1 MKAITFCLTTS
12 LLLLVSFG
20 ARAVDLTLHYCK
32 DLTADQFR
40 SAAAAAFRER
50 NFEIEQESSTNVTGT
65 KDNDTKKVEIVMT
78 DPRALVVRWAPG
90 SKGNNERDITNI
102 QYAMLWALTTDSRPG
117 QVTLNWC
124 NDLTT
129 ERFHSIALGALHMR
143 HYALEK
149 DTPSSLIGAQKK
161 YKVEIT
167 MEAPGRVVTRWVPGY
182 GYKKNNWLDNL
193 TRDMTWTLAQP
204 RT

>member
-1 MKAITFCLTTS
+1 MKAITVCLATF
-12 LLLLVSFG
+12 LLFVSF
-20 ARAVDLTLHYCK
+20 AAQAVDLTLHYCK
-32 DLTADQFR
+32 DLTADQFSR
-40 SAAAAAFRER
+40 AAAAAFRER
-50 NFEIEQESSTNVTGT
+50 QYEVEQEAANNVIGARG
-65 KDNDTKKVEIVMT
+65 DRKVEIVMT
-78 DPRALVVRWAPG
+78 DPRSFVVRWAPG
-90 SKGNNERDITNI
+90 SKGNNERDIPNI

-167 MEAPGRVVTRWVPGY
+167 MEAPGRIVIRWVPGY